1 MTIINDDNMLFRC
14 GYVSFV
20 ALNIA
25 WDYADTVCDISAN
38 MQLEKTKPLTRALRA
53 LRRRYDSFRQYYVD
67 SAHVSQETH
76 HAEVFME
83 GNDDVFRHIT
93 KCVGDRIKAL
103 QPDLDRDYYY
113 LLLAAYQAIIVIK
126 AIRMYA
132 AVVDKLLDEG
142 IRKRHTIIPREALAL
157 FELMELY
164 IGDFPLRPGDP
175 LLCRFAQSLYIS
187 LSEIEFTESP
197 E

>member
-1 MTIINDDNMLFRC
+1 MTTTIDDNLLFRC

-25 WDYADTVCDISAN
+25 WDYADTVCNISAN
-38 MQLEKTKPLTRALRA
+38 MQLDKLKPLTRALRT

-67 SAHVSQETH
+67 STHVRQETE

-83 GNDDVFRHIT
+83 GNGDVFRHLT
-93 KCVGDRIKAL
+93 KCVGARIMAL
-103 QPDLDRDYYY
+103 RPDLDREYYY

-126 AIRMYA
+126 AIKMYA
-132 AVVDKLLDEG
+132 ADVDKLLDEG
-142 IRKRHTIIPREALAL
+142 MRKRHTIIPNEALAL

-164 IGDFPLRPGDP
+164 IGDFPLRPNDP
-175 LLCRFAQSLYIS
+175 LLCRFAQSLYVS
-187 LSEIEFTESP
+187 LSEIEFTDSP